1 MDGSAL
7 ALALT
12 VAAGGP
18 YTPTAMPPRW
28 RPILSRIEPYVP
40 PPPLERLEAELG
52 RPVIRLSANEN
63 PLGPSPRAVEA
74 IHAAA
79 ARIHLYPDGGAPALR
94 ETVSAAL
101 GVTPAHVTLGN
112 GGDEILTLI
121 ARALLE
127 PGDEVVVP
135 DPAFEPYTTTALL
148 AGATVVRSPL
158 RDYRIDLDDV
168 LGRVTARTQLVCLSS
183 PHNPTGTALPRD
195 AWERF
200 AARCPD
206 AVLILLDEAYVDF
219 VEEPAATADGLATL
233 RTRPDGLV
241 LLRTFSKITGL
252 AGLRVGYAI
261 AAPAVIEALDRTREP
276 FNVGRLA
283 QAGAVAAVGDTAH
296 REATRR
302 LVWAEKRA
310 LYAAFEARGLFYVPT
325 DANFLIVR
333 LDGDSGPV
341 VAAMRARGV
350 LVRDGVAVG
359 LPRHLRI
366 SIGTAAQN
374 REMLAALDAAL
385 ARR

>member
-1 MDGSAL
+1 MRKIWRAGLEAL
-7 ALALT
+7 
-12 VAAGGP
+12 VPYDAGK
-18 YTPTAMPPRW
+18 
-28 RPILSRIEPYVP
+28 
-40 PPPLERLEAELG
+40 PLERLAADLGVAEL
-52 RPVIRLSANEN
+52 VRLSANEN

-74 IHAAA
+74 IRAEL

-94 ETVSAAL
+94 DAVAKEL
-101 GVTPAHVTLGN
+101 GVTLDQLLFGN
-112 GGDEILTLI
+112 GGDEIITLV

-168 LGRVTARTQLVCLSS
+168 LARVGPRTKLVCLSS
-183 PHNPTGTALPRD
+183 PHNPTGTALGRA

-200 AARCPD
+200 ATRCPD
-206 AVLILLDEAYVDF
+206 HVLILLDEAYIDF
-219 VEEPAATADGLATL
+219 VEAPAAVADGLTTL
-233 RTRPDGLV
+233 RARPDALV

-261 AAPAVIEALDRTREP
+261 AGPGVIASLDRVREP
-276 FNVGRLA
+276 YNVGRLS
-283 QAGAVAAVGDTAH
+283 QVGATAAIRDTAH

-310 LYAAFEARGLFYVPT
+310 LYRALEARGLGYVPT
-325 DANFLIVR
+325 EANFLIVR
-333 LDGDSGPV
+333 IGRETGPV
-341 VAAMRARGV
+341 VAAMRKAGV
-350 LVRDGVAVG
+350 LVRDGALLG
-359 LPRHLRI
+359 LPQHLRI

-374 REMLAALDAAL
+374 QRMLAALDAAL
-385 ARR
+385 GRGA